1 MHWMT
6 VAWSMTAGACLVM
19 ALVNFLGWF
28 TARNAWDRLFLSL
41 LAAATAALALC
52 ELWVLKSQT
61 PDDYAQALRWF
72 HVPSWVIVVS
82 LVGFVHFHFRA
93 GRPWL
98 GWTVCGLR
106 TIALALNF
114 LSESNINY
122 IEITRL
128 HKVSL
133 FGDSFSV
140 PEGILDP
147 WMLVGQASLILC
159 VVFIVDAT
167 LAVWRRG
174 DRRLALRIGIPLAIA
189 FLGTTLSALLMFWG
203 DVRWPGV
210 GIAFF
215 VGFILFVSYDQ
226 SSRSAQAGL
235 LASRLGQIEHDL
247 QWSEQRMLL
256 AADAAQLG
264 TWEWD
269 LKRDEITVSET
280 GRGLLGLM
288 PDEPLDLER
297 LRRALGREVDE
308 TFAAAVTRF
317 KAQGGRL
324 DLDHRVVLPGGG
336 ERWLHTRGSVDIGG
350 DADGSTRM
358 RGVSFDI
365 SDRREARER
374 LEQVMESAP
383 VGLLIIDRLG
393 HIALCNAQVEA
404 DFGYPR
410 GELVG
415 RPLELLLPTGNGTG
429 TVAASPS
436 TPLQDDGDVLG
447 RRKDG
452 SRIPVEINLKP
463 LESSK
468 GQEVLAVIANVSERR
483 QREDALKQERAF
495 LRQVIDINPNLIF
508 VKDMEGRFTLVNQ
521 TLADIFGTT
530 VDALVGRKDEDINPN
545 AAEVARF
552 RQADLDVM
560 QTQRERFIAEE
571 HLTGAGG
578 EDHWLQTV
586 KRPIPG
592 PDGVSQLVLGTAT
605 DITGRKRIEQ
615 ALKESEQRFL
625 QVGQIAGEVIW
636 EIDLCGQ
643 YIYVSQSAERILG
656 YAPDELVGRMRL
668 FDLFPP
674 ADLAAGGSTL
684 RQIFGAPQSIRSL
697 RNTRVGKGGRLVQLE
712 TSATPVFDSKG
723 ECVGYRGSDTDITR
737 RVEFDQ
743 EMAQQRNELA
753 HLSRVSMLSE
763 LSGSLAHELNQ
774 PLAAILSNAQAA
786 LRFLARDDPDLDE
799 VRDILQDIV
808 MDDKRAGDVIQ
819 GLRSLLQKGDLQF
832 EALDLNAVV
841 QEVLRLVRSE
851 MLNAGVALVVQMAPN
866 LPKVQGVKVQL
877 QQVLLNLVM
886 NGCEAMAAVSRED
899 HRLTVSTDAVGDDA
913 VSVIV
918 TDRGT
923 GIPDEDLERVFDAFV
938 TTKEQGLG
946 LGLAVCRRIV
956 SAHGGSLTAMNN
968 TGRGASFRIA
978 LPIVPSGVA

>member
-1 MHWMT
+1 MPWMT

-19 ALVNFLGWF
+19 AFVNLLSWF
-28 TARNAWDRLFLSL
+28 AARSAWDRLFLCL

-52 ELWVLKSQT
+52 ELWLLKSQT
-61 PDDYAQALRWF
+61 PTDYAQAVRWF
-72 HVPSWVIVVS
+72 HVPAWVTLVS
-82 LVGFVHFHFRA
+82 LVGFVHFHFQA

-106 TIALALNF
+106 TLALALNF
-114 LSESNINY
+114 QSESSINY

-140 PEGILDP
+140 AEGILDP
-147 WMLVGQASLILC
+147 WMVIGQASLVLC

-174 DRRLALRIGIPLAIA
+174 DRTLALRIGVPLAIA
-189 FLGTTLSALLMFWG
+189 VLGTTLSVLLMFWG
-203 DVRWPGV
+203 GVRWPGV

-215 VGFILFVSYDQ
+215 VGFILFVTFDL
-226 SSRSAQAGL
+226 SRRTAQAGL

-269 LKRDEITVSET
+269 LKRDEITLSET
-280 GRGLLGLM
+280 GRSLLGLT

-297 LRRALGREVDE
+297 LRRALGHEVDE
-308 TFAAAVTRF
+308 AFAAAVTRF
-317 KAQGGRL
+317 RSQGGRL

-374 LEQVMESAP
+374 LAQVMESAP
-383 VGLLIIDRLG
+383 VGLLIIDSLG
-393 HIALCNAQVEA
+393 RIALCNAQIEA
-404 DFGYPR
+404 DFGYLR
-410 GELVG
+410 SEIVG
-415 RPLELLLPTGNGTG
+415 QPLEMLLQEDHRAGPATALP
-429 TVAASPS
+429 SLH
-436 TPLQDDGDVLG
+436 LQADGEVLG
-447 RRKDG
+447 LRKDG
-452 SRIPVEINLKP
+452 SRIPLEINLKP
-463 LESSK
+463 LESSR
-468 GQEVLAVIANVSERR
+468 GQEVLAVIANVSDRR
-483 QREDALKQERAF
+483 QRENALKQERAF

-508 VKDMEGRFTLVNQ
+508 VKDQEGRFTLVNQ
-521 TLADIFGTT
+521 TLADIFGST
-530 VDALVGRKDEDINPN
+530 VDALVGQKDEDVNPN

-552 RQADLDVM
+552 RQADLEVM
-560 QTQRERFIAEE
+560 RTRKELFIAEE
-571 HLTGAGG
+571 HLTGIAGK
-578 EDHWLQTV
+578 EHWLQTV

-592 PDGVSQLVLGTAT
+592 PDGESQLVLGTAT
-605 DITGRKRIEQ
+605 DITLRKRIEQ

-643 YIYVSQSAERILG
+643 YIYVSQSVERVLG
-656 YAPDELVGRMRL
+656 YAPHELVGRMRL
-668 FDLFPP
+668 FDLFRP
-674 ADLAAGGSTL
+674 ADLTAGASAL
-684 RQIFGAPQSIRSL
+684 LQLFSAPQSIRSV
-697 RNTRVGKGGRLVQLE
+697 RNTRVSKGGRLVQLE
-712 TSATPVFDSKG
+712 TSATPVFDRQG
-723 ECVGYRGSDTDITR
+723 DCVGYRGSDTDITR
-737 RVEFDQ
+737 RVEFEQ

-786 LRFLARDDPDLDE
+786 LRFLSRDDPDLDE

-808 MDDKRAGDVIQ
+808 TDDKRAGDVIQ

-886 NGCEAMAAVSRED
+886 NGCEAMASVSPED
-899 HRLTVSTDAVGDDA
+899 HRLTVYTDTAGDDA

-918 TDRGT
+918 ADRGT
-923 GIPDEDLERVFDAFV
+923 GIPEEDLERVFDAFV

-956 SAHGGSLTAMNN
+956 SAHGGSLWATNN
-968 TGRGASFRIA
+968 AGRGASFRIA
-978 LPIVPSGVA
+978 LPVGPSEMA